1 MPKMVNFGEFLKTCN
16 LRSEGVTSYINLM
29 ENAKIESYFR
39 TENETFWV
47 IFGLI
52 LGLLYRANRKM
63 GGEKI
68 LEAA

>member
-1 MPKMVNFGEFLKTCN
+1 MSTLITQKLV
-16 LRSEGVTSYINLM
+16 

>member
-1 MPKMVNFGEFLKTCN
+1 MSTLITQKLV
-16 LRSEGVTSYINLM
+16 

-39 TENETFWV
+39 TENETLWV

-68 LEAA
+68 LEAG

>member
-1 MPKMVNFGEFLKTCN
+1 MSTLLLQKLV
-16 LRSEGVTSYINLM
+16 

-39 TENETFWV
+39 TKNETFWGF
-47 IFGLI
+47 FGLT

-68 LEAA
+68 LEAG